1 MPKDSENE
9 ISQAYVKVV
18 LHEDNTLQCMC
29 DNFYQTG
36 KTCRHTFAVSLLLKY
51 GPASRFMENETINAV
66 RGREAKGRSQNIQKL
81 KSQGRDLQQRTD
93 YGVLQDLDY
102 FLERWEKE
110 SDIDPL
116 TKEIGSRNTDDE
128 SHTEE
133 GGESAGEDGDDDFQL
148 CSQRVIVSKGRPARS
163 QPMQPYRATSR
174 RKVPTQFQAKP
185 GPKGERLHPLSLLH
199 KGPAH
204 LQTKEAKERV
214 NFFPTYELID
224 TLTKVKAQGIK
235 NLQIILNRLGKKIPL
250 KPEPK
255 HKLDQ
260 IKELGSVSHPQVRQ
274 QLLRGP
280 EPAGFENDEIEALF
294 EKNVNRW
301 NGADY
306 FLRQDEMYQKGSNC
320 LFLANEYQTLGQRLI
335 ECGPDHSTDELE
347 ILKPEW
353 FGPGTIYAQLI
364 HYTTHFLSKT
374 NFYSL
379 FPFGQQ

>member
-1 MPKDSENE
+1 MVPPQVL
-9 ISQAYVKVV
+9 IQQAV
-18 LHEDNTLQCMC
+18 LPQQLLDQQFVILQ
-29 DNFYQTG
+29 T
-36 KTCRHTFAVSLLLKY
+36 R
-51 GPASRFMENETINAV
+51 
-66 RGREAKGRSQNIQKL
+66 
-81 KSQGRDLQQRTD
+81 
-93 YGVLQDLDY
+93 
-102 FLERWEKE
+102 
-110 SDIDPL
+110 
-116 TKEIGSRNTDDE
+116 
-128 SHTEE
+128 
-133 GGESAGEDGDDDFQL
+133 
-148 CSQRVIVSKGRPARS
+148 VSKGRPARS

-174 RKVPTQFQAKP
+174 RKVLTQFQAKP
-185 GPKGERLHPLSLLH
+185 GPKGERIHPLSLLH

-204 LQTKEAKERV
+204 LQAKEAKERV
-214 NFFPTYELID
+214 NFFLTYELVA
-224 TLTKVKAQGIK
+224 TLTEVKAQGIK
-235 NLQIILNRLGKKIPL
+235 NLQMLSTKKNTAREKIPL

-306 FLRQDEMYQKGSNC
+306 FLRQDEMVGFTDLLNGLAVSKGSNC

-364 HYTTHFLSKT
+364 HYTTHFLSKPT
-374 NFYSL
+374 SIHFFHLDNSKAHWVLFKVSSKSFKIDLFDSLSDGDWDEIVDIDSEEGMVAIASHFSGLQNYTQASVSNLFRLSYS
-379 FPFGQQ
+379 QS